1 MLPGKK
7 GVVKKEEDKISPDS
21 WYDCWGFLLFVM
33 IYTIESS
40 SLKVSIQKTG
50 AELCSIISKETGKE
64 YIWQADPKVWGS
76 HAPVLFPIIGGLKD
90 GFYTFEGKSY
100 KISKHG
106 IVRGNSNM
114 IAEEQLN
121 NSITFVLHSDD
132 STKEMYPFDFQFR
145 IRFSVSENR
154 ITVTHQVINVGDS
167 ELLFSLGAH
176 PAFRCPAHEGADYD
190 DYHLEF
196 EQPEY
201 AETHLLDMQKG
212 LVSDETELILNS
224 AKRLPLHKH
233 LFDRDALIF
242 KNLKSD
248 SVSLVHK
255 ENEKVL
261 TMDFSDFP
269 YLGIWAKPGADFVCI
284 EPWLGIADS
293 IDHNQQLVDKE
304 GILALEA
311 GRVFSAHYVIKIH

>member
-1 MLPGKK
+1 MT
-7 GVVKKEEDKISPDS
+7 
-21 WYDCWGFLLFVM
+21 
-33 IYTIESS
+33 YTIESS
-40 SLKVSIQKTG
+40 SLKVSIKKTG

-64 YIWQADPKVWGS
+64 YIWQADSKVWGS

-100 KISKHG
+100 KMPKHG

-114 IAEEQLN
+114 FVEEQFN
-121 NSITFVLHSDD
+121 DSITFALYSDE
-132 STKEMYPFDFQFR
+132 TTQKMYPFDFQFR

-154 ITVTHQVINVGDS
+154 ITVTHQVLNTGDS

-176 PAFRCPAHEGADYD
+176 PAFRCPVHDGANYD

-201 AETHLLDMQKG
+201 AETHLLDMEKG
-212 LVSDETELILNS
+212 LVSDETELVLDNT
-224 AKRLPLHKH
+224 KRLPLHKY

-242 KNLKSD
+242 KNLKSY

-255 ENEKVL
+255 ENGKVV
-261 TMDFSDFP
+261 TMNFRDFP

-293 IDHNQQLVDKE
+293 VDHNQQLEGKE
-304 GILALEA
+304 GILTLSKGNAFGADYTIE
-311 GRVFSAHYVIKIH
+311 II

>member
-1 MLPGKK
+1 MLPGGKD
-7 GVVKKEEDKISPDS
+7 VAKKEEDKINPDS
-21 WYDCWGFLLFVM
+21 WYGCRGFLLFVM
-33 IYTIESS
+33 IYSIESS

-64 YIWQADPKVWGS
+64 YIWQADPEVWGS

-90 GFYTFEGKSY
+90 GFYTFEGQSY
-100 KISKHG
+100 KMPKHG
-106 IVRGNSNM
+106 IVRGNSKM
-114 IAEEQLN
+114 FAEEQFN
-121 NSITFVLHSDD
+121 DSITFVLYSDET
-132 STKEMYPFDFQFR
+132 TKKMYPFDFQFR

-154 ITVTHQVINVGDS
+154 ITVTHQVLNTGNS

-176 PAFRCPAHEGADYD
+176 PAFRCPVLETEHYE
-190 DYHLEF
+190 DYHLQF
-196 EQPEY
+196 EQTEY
-201 AETHLLDMQKG
+201 AETHLLDMEKG
-212 LVSDETELILNS
+212 LVSDQIEFILKNTN
-224 AKRLPLHKH
+224 RLPLHKH

-255 ENEKVL
+255 ENEKIL
-261 TMDFSDFP
+261 TMDTSDFP

-284 EPWLGIADS
+284 EPWLGIADNVA
-293 IDHNQQLVDKE
+293 HNQQLESKE

-311 GRVFSAHYVIKIH
+311 GRIFNAHYVITIH